1 MKITEAHFGGLELY
15 RGWDLSPLA
24 AASGSLV
31 ADRFGLVI
39 EMFRFD
45 MRSSA
50 SAAVSEE
57 FALGTWRK
65 VQWHRG

>member
-31 ADRFGLVI
+31 ADRCSGT
-39 EMFRFD
+39 EDRWMFLISF
-45 MRSSA
+45 
-50 SAAVSEE
+50 
-57 FALGTWRK
+57 T
-65 VQWHRG
+65 

>member
-31 ADRFGLVI
+31 ADRFGLVT
-39 EMFRFD
+39 EMFRFGLRYD
-45 MRSSA
+45 LM
-50 SAAVSEE
+50 
-57 FALGTWRK
+57 
-65 VQWHRG
+65 